1 MKIKSNKILHFFT
14 LNNLIFF
21 FLFIM
26 GLVLIWAVAPRLY
39 VETKFIVSIC
49 WKITF
54 IPVILFLAVIAR
66 KNEAPFRLLF
76 KLSILW
82 LLFLYSGDI
91 LVHKCER
98 KLAAKLYKSEREA
111 EEIAQH
117 IETFATR
124 YGQYPENLDELKK
137 LGCNVKIPSCAPKGH
152 FYLRVGDEFFLTL
165 YDPRVWFGGAIEYS
179 SSTYRW
185 LPPPD

>member
-111 EEIAQH
+111 E
-117 IETFATR
+117 
-124 YGQYPENLDELKK
+124 NLDELKK